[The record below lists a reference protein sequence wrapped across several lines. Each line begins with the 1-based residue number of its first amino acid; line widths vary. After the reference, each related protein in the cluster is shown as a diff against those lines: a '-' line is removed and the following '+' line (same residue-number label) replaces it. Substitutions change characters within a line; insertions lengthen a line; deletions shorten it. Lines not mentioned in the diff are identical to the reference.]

1 MGFDRYFSGNIIEQI
16 KKMGYEGSIPEDIGE
31 QYILKNRLEGIKQS
45 EQNKEENNAIYKS
58 MKRQQENTDKKEK
71 LEYNGLKN
79 KSKTNDNTQ
88 EHIDSKEKDKLIL
101 NIDLISWKG
110 HENLSLEQLI
120 DLDESIN
127 NYFKLY
133 DYCLFHEIII
143 PIKQLTKYTIK
154 NLKKINQEFEKSIIK
169 SNRKRKKNYQETV
182 WGNNPITSAKDI
194 ERAKI
199 KKQIKKFLSV
209 NIDQIKN
216 SDLLPLKNRIEQI
229 KTFKSEFKVSD
240 MDSANLLILNHEL
253 ESYSLRTEITI
264 ESARKSINCHK
275 SRKILKEKY
284 PEITL
289 PDNCKELLKL
299 YDKKMKPKDFPD
311 MIVSQETVNKW
322 TKEQRERGDGRSG
335 EQLSK
340 NTEDDLK

>member
-1 MGFDRYFSGNIIEQI
+1 MLFS
-16 KKMGYEGSIPEDIGE
+16 Y
-31 QYILKNRLEGIKQS
+31 
-45 EQNKEENNAIYKS
+45 
-58 MKRQQENTDKKEK
+58 T
-71 LEYNGLKN
+71 
-79 KSKTNDNTQ
+79 
-88 EHIDSKEKDKLIL
+88 IL

-253 ESYSLRTEITI
+253 ESYGLNTETTT
-264 ESARKSINCHK
+264 ENARKSINCHK

>member
-1 MGFDRYFSGNIIEQI
+1 MGLDRYFSGDIIEQI
-16 KKMGYEGSIPEDIGE
+16 KKMGYEGPIPEDIAE
-31 QYILKNRLEGIKQS
+31 QYILKNRLEEIKKQVFHKKNS
-45 EQNKEENNAIYKS
+45 KNN
-58 MKRQQENTDKKEK
+58 E
-71 LEYNGLKN
+71 LKN
-79 KSKTNDNTQ
+79 KFKTNDNTK
-88 EHIDSKEKDKLIL
+88 EYIDSEERDKLIL

-110 HENLSLEQLI
+110 HENLSQEQLM

-133 DYCLFHEIII
+133 DYCLFHEISM

-284 PEITL
+284 PEIAL

-311 MIVSQETVNKW
+311 MKISQEIINKW
-322 TKEQRERGDGRSG
+322 SESIREKGDGRSG
-335 EQLSK
+335 EQLST
-340 NTEDDLK
+340 NTENDLK

>member
-1 MGFDRYFSGNIIEQI
+1 MGLDRYFSGDIIEQI
-16 KKMGYEGSIPEDIGE
+16 KKMGYEGPIPEDIAE
-31 QYILKNRLEGIKQS
+31 QYILKNRLEEIKKQVFHKKNS
-45 EQNKEENNAIYKS
+45 KNN
-58 MKRQQENTDKKEK
+58 E
-71 LEYNGLKN
+71 LKN
-79 KSKTNDNTQ
+79 KFKTNDNTK
-88 EHIDSKEKDKLIL
+88 EYIDSEERDKLIL

-110 HENLSLEQLI
+110 HENLSQEQLM

-182 WGNNPITSAKDI
+182 WENNPITNPKEI
-194 ERAKI
+194 KRAKI
-199 KKQIKKFLSV
+199 KKQIKKFLNVS
-209 NIDQIKN
+209 IDHIKN
-216 SDLLPLKNRIEQI
+216 LDLLPLKNRIEQI

-284 PEITL
+284 PEIAL

-311 MIVSQETVNKW
+311 MKISQEIINKW
-322 TKEQRERGDGRSG
+322 SESIREKGDGRSG
-335 EQLSK
+335 EQLST
-340 NTEDDLK
+340 NTENDLK

>member
-1 MGFDRYFSGNIIEQI
+1 LTDICKYVDRYFSGDIVEQI
-16 KKMGYEGSIPEDIGE
+16 KKMGYVGPIPNDIKGQDE
-31 QYILKNRLEGIKQS
+31 LKK
-45 EQNKEENNAIYKS
+45 
-58 MKRQQENTDKKEK
+58 K
-71 LEYNGLKN
+71 LESIDKQVYYDKISKNNSSNNKSETGKN
-79 KSKTNDNTQ
+79 KKIITDTY
-88 EHIDSKEKDKLIL
+88 EREKLIL

-110 HENLSLEQLI
+110 HENFSLEQLM
-120 DLDESIN
+120 DLYESIN

-133 DYCLFHEIII
+133 AYCLNNVIYV
-143 PIKQLTKYTIK
+143 PPKQLTEYTIK
-154 NLKKINQEFEKSIIK
+154 NLKKINQEFEKKILNTK
-169 SNRKRKKNYQETV
+169 KKRKRVNEPTE
-182 WGNNPITSAKDI
+182 WENNPITSPKGI

-199 KKQIKKFLSV
+199 KKQIKKFLNV

-229 KTFKSEFKVSD
+229 KTFKSEFTVSD
-240 MDSANLLILNHEL
+240 IDSANLLILNHEL
-253 ESYSLRTEITI
+253 ESYGLNTEITT
-264 ESARKSINCHK
+264 ENARKLINCHK

-284 PEITL
+284 PEMAL

-311 MIVSQETVNKW
+311 MIISQETADKW
-322 TKEQRERGDGRSG
+322 TKKQREMGDGRSG

>member
-1 MGFDRYFSGNIIEQI
+1 MGLDRYFSGDIIEQI
-16 KKMGYEGSIPEDIGE
+16 KKMGYEGPIPEDIAE
-31 QYILKNRLEGIKQS
+31 QYILKNRLEEIKKQVFHKKNS
-45 EQNKEENNAIYKS
+45 KNN
-58 MKRQQENTDKKEK
+58 E
-71 LEYNGLKN
+71 LKN
-79 KSKTNDNTQ
+79 KFKTNDNTK
-88 EHIDSKEKDKLIL
+88 EYIDSEERDKLIL

-110 HENLSLEQLI
+110 HENLSQEQLM

-133 DYCLFHEIII
+133 DYCLFHEISM
-143 PIKQLTKYTIK
+143 PIKQLTKYTIE
-154 NLKKINQEFEKSIIK
+154 NLKEINQECEKNIIK

-182 WGNNPITSAKDI
+182 WENNPITNPKEI
-194 ERAKI
+194 KRAKI
-199 KKQIKKFLSV
+199 KKQIKKFLNVS
-209 NIDQIKN
+209 IDHIKN
-216 SDLLPLKNRIEQI
+216 LDLLPLKNRIEQI

>member
-1 MGFDRYFSGNIIEQI
+1 MGLDRYFSGDIIEQI
-16 KKMGYEGSIPEDIGE
+16 KKMGYEGPIPEDIAE
-31 QYILKNRLEGIKQS
+31 QYILKNRLEEIKKQVFHKKNS
-45 EQNKEENNAIYKS
+45 KNN
-58 MKRQQENTDKKEK
+58 E
-71 LEYNGLKN
+71 LKN
-79 KSKTNDNTQ
+79 KFKTNDNTK
-88 EHIDSKEKDKLIL
+88 EYIDSEERDKLIL

-110 HENLSLEQLI
+110 HENLSQEQLM

-253 ESYSLRTEITI
+253 ESYGLNTETTT
-264 ESARKSINCHK
+264 ENARKSINCHK

-284 PEITL
+284 PEIAL

-311 MIVSQETVNKW
+311 MKISQEIINKW
-322 TKEQRERGDGRSG
+322 SESIREKGDGRSG
-335 EQLSK
+335 EQLST
-340 NTEDDLK
+340 NTENDLK

>member
-1 MGFDRYFSGNIIEQI
+1 MGLDRYFSGDIIEQI
-16 KKMGYEGSIPEDIGE
+16 KKMGYEGPIPEDIAE
-31 QYILKNRLEGIKQS
+31 QYILKNRLEEIKKQVFHKKNS
-45 EQNKEENNAIYKS
+45 KNN
-58 MKRQQENTDKKEK
+58 E
-71 LEYNGLKN
+71 LKN
-79 KSKTNDNTQ
+79 KFKTNDNTK
-88 EHIDSKEKDKLIL
+88 EYIDSEERDKLIL

-110 HENLSLEQLI
+110 HENLSQEQLM

-133 DYCLFHEIII
+133 DYCLFHEISM
-143 PIKQLTKYTIK
+143 PIKQLTKYTIE
-154 NLKKINQEFEKSIIK
+154 NLKEINQECEKNIIK

-182 WGNNPITSAKDI
+182 WENNPITNPKEI
-194 ERAKI
+194 KRAKI
-199 KKQIKKFLSV
+199 KKQIKKFLNVS
-209 NIDQIKN
+209 IDHIKN
-216 SDLLPLKNRIEQI
+216 LDLLPLKNRIEQI

-253 ESYSLRTEITI
+253 ESYGLNTETTT
-264 ESARKSINCHK
+264 ENARKSINCHK

-311 MIVSQETVNKW
+311 MKISQEIINKW
-322 TKEQRERGDGRSG
+322 SESIREKGDGRSG
-335 EQLSK
+335 EQLST
-340 NTEDDLK
+340 NTENDLK

>member
-16 KKMGYEGSIPEDIGE
+16 KEMGYEGPIPEDTGE
-31 QYILKNRLEGIKQS
+31 QYILKNRLEEIKKQVS
-45 EQNKEENNAIYKS
+45 H
-58 MKRQQENTDKKEK
+58 KKK
-71 LEYNGLKN
+71 LKN
-79 KSKTNDNTQ
+79 NELKNESKTNDNTQ

-253 ESYSLRTEITI
+253 ESYGLNTETTT
-264 ESARKSINCHK
+264 ENARKSINCHK

-284 PEITL
+284 PEIAL

-311 MIVSQETVNKW
+311 MIVSQETVDKW
-322 TKEQRERGDGRSG
+322 SKKQREMGDGRSG

>member
-16 KKMGYEGSIPEDIGE
+16 KKMGYEGPIPEDIAE
-31 QYILKNRLEGIKQS
+31 QYILKNRLEEIKKQVFHKKNS
-45 EQNKEENNAIYKS
+45 KNN
-58 MKRQQENTDKKEK
+58 E
-71 LEYNGLKN
+71 LKN
-79 KSKTNDNTQ
+79 KFKTNDNTK
-88 EHIDSKEKDKLIL
+88 EYIDSEERDKLIL

-110 HENLSLEQLI
+110 HENLSQEQLM

-199 KKQIKKFLSV
+199 KKQIKKFLNVS
-209 NIDQIKN
+209 IDHIKN
-216 SDLLPLKNRIEQI
+216 LDLLPLKNRIEQI

-284 PEITL
+284 PEIAL

-311 MIVSQETVNKW
+311 MKISQEIINKW
-322 TKEQRERGDGRSG
+322 SESIREKGDGRSG
-335 EQLSK
+335 EQLST
-340 NTEDDLK
+340 NTENDLK

>member
-1 MGFDRYFSGNIIEQI
+1 MGFDRYYSGDIIEQI
-16 KKMGYEGSIPEDIGE
+16 KKMGYEGPIPQDIGE
-31 QYILKNRLEGIKQS
+31 QYVLKNRLEEIKKKVS
-45 EQNKEENNAIYKS
+45 HKKNSKNN
-58 MKRQQENTDKKEK
+58 E
-71 LEYNGLKN
+71 LKN
-79 KSKTNDNTQ
+79 EAKTNDTTNKF
-88 EHIDSKEKDKLIL
+88 IDSEDRDRLIL

-133 DYCLFHEIII
+133 DYCLFHEINI
-143 PIKQLTKYTIK
+143 PIKQLTKYTIE

-169 SNRKRKKNYQETV
+169 SNRKRKKNYHETV
-182 WGNNPITSAKDI
+182 WESNPITSPKDI
-194 ERAKI
+194 QRAKI
-199 KKQIKKFLSV
+199 KKQIKKFLNV

-216 SDLLPLKNRIEQI
+216 SNLLPLKNRIEKI
-229 KTFKSEFKVSD
+229 TTFKSEFKVSD
-240 MDSANLLILNHEL
+240 IDSANLLILNHEL
-253 ESYSLRTEITI
+253 ESYGLKTEITT
-264 ESARKSINCHK
+264 ENARKSINCHK

-284 PEITL
+284 PDIAL

-311 MIVSQETVNKW
+311 MIVSQEVIDKW
-322 TKEQRERGDGRSG
+322 SEHIIKMGDGRSG